1 LGYWDSSTSGV
12 DTLRKLV
19 SIKGLDV
26 TLNPSWKQA
35 QVVQTWDDEG
45 NLISDGEEKKLF
57 GYRIYSKG
65 F

>member
-1 LGYWDSSTSGV
+1 MGYWDSSTSGV

-45 NLISDGEEKKLF
+45 NLISDGEEKTF
-57 GYRIYSKG
+57 RI
-65 F
+65 